1 MTLTPRTRFL
11 CCVPPERAATTL
23 GYGQATLAVAGILCV
38 FREILMY
45 FYLFIRYDSDSIYQN
60 YHIRHV
66 KDLSWVLLV
75 LGLCLTFAVFL
86 LVGTE
91 KRRPGYVLTYLIFG
105 VLGTLALAV
114 YWLVLLSGNNRHFIY
129 DGGVDIFL
137 IISANDLYRWTSLPP
152 QLRPGGRGMN
162 PPRLMSTERDVNHDP
177 VPTVLPIRIPY

>member
-137 IISANDLYRWTSLPP
+137 IIIVYSQCLRTVYFVYRNIKL
-152 QLRPGGRGMN
+152 
-162 PPRLMSTERDVNHDP
+162 ERNGNNMIYN
-177 VPTVLPIRIPY
+177 VLLESNYNVKDIKEKNVI